1 MVIIV
6 YSASILGMLVLG
18 FRRQSQKRKLRNL
31 SKSIAELKQLANAI
45 KFIRSESEVSTYV
58 EKVAALMEDLN
69 QLDIP
74 FPTNTDGQPLK
85 VWITYL
91 DMLLPLA
98 LSGDIYE
105 ARLTLDRIEENYK
118 DNLWSWFRR

>member
-1 MVIIV
+1 MLIVV
-6 YSASILGMLVLG
+6 YSASIVSMLVLG
-18 FRRQSQKRKLRNL
+18 LKRQSQKRKLRNL
-31 SKSIAELKQLANAI
+31 SKAIAELKQLAIAI
-45 KFIRSESEVSTYV
+45 KFNESESEVSTYV

-74 FPTNTDGQPLK
+74 FPTNTDGQILK

-105 ARLTLDRIEENYK
+105 ARLTLARIEENYQ
-118 DNLWSWFRR
+118 DNFWSSLRR